1 MSTKYAIDL
10 FSGAGGSTQAAK
22 RYFNITTA
30 IEIDPIFAK
39 TYALNH
45 GDQHLYIKDIQTTDE
60 NFWKKELNKTKNKSL
75 DLLIATPP
83 CQGFSKH
90 SRTKVIEST
99 DIRNN
104 IILEVVRVAQIT
116 KPKYIFM
123 ENVTNIVNYKVFH
136 RFLKRLSNIKK
147 NGLPLNPDL
156 PSYHIRFES
165 VSAQDFNVPQVRKR
179 MILIA
184 KKIEE
189 FPKTDAYVTIRNLTV
204 PIIKKTL
211 DVWPQKTI
219 APTLGE
225 YLSKFNL
232 STLQAGEQCA
242 NDPLHRTQKLSD
254 LNLERIKS
262 TPLNGGSRNVWPDH
276 LILECHKKSNVSFG
290 DVYGRMNFNDYA
302 PTITCGCSSYSK
314 GRFGHP
320 IENRAISLREA
331 ALIQTFPI
339 NYKFTGSI
347 EGKVNGGAINKIATQ
362 IGNAIPVNLA
372 EKFLKEIYYALE

>member
-1 MSTKYAIDL
+1 MSSKYAIDL

-22 RYFNITTA
+22 KDFNIITA

-45 GDQHLYIKDIQTTDE
+45 GSEHLHIKDIISTDVS
-60 NFWKKELNKTKNKSL
+60 FWNTELKKTKKNSL

-99 DIRNN
+99 DVRNN
-104 IILEVVRVAQIT
+104 LILEVVRVTQIT

-136 RFLKRLSNIKK
+136 KFLKRLSNIKK
-147 NGLPLNPDL
+147 NGFPLNPNL

-189 FPKTDAYVTIRNLTV
+189 FPKMDAYVTVRNLTV
-204 PIIKKTL
+204 PIIKKPL
-211 DVWPQKTI
+211 DIWPKKI
-219 APTLGE
+219 MAPTLGE

-232 STLQAGEQCA
+232 APLQAGEKCE
-242 NDPLHRTQKLSD
+242 NDILHRTQKLSE

-276 LILECHKKSNVSFG
+276 LVLECHKKSNVSFG
-290 DVYGRMNFNDYA
+290 DVYGRMDFNDYA

-320 IENRAISLREA
+320 LENRAISLREA

-339 NYKFTGSI
+339 DYKFTGSI
-347 EGKVNGGAINKIATQ
+347 EGKVNEGAINKIATQ

-372 EKFLKEIYYALE
+372 EIFLKKIYFALE